1 MKEQD
6 IQGESMMK
14 AYIEEREKVEKEG
27 YEADW
32 SQQVWDFIPKKGKFG
47 FYHLDKGK

>member
-14 AYIEEREKVEKEG
+14 AYIGGEGKSGKEAMK
-27 YEADW
+27 ADW
-32 SQQVWDFIPKKGKFG
+32 SQQVWILYQRRKFG